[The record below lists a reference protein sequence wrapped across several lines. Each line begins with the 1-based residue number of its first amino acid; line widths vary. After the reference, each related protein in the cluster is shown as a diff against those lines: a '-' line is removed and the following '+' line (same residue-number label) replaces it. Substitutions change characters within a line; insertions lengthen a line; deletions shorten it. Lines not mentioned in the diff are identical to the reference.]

1 LDEERRLNP
10 SDPSIVSIL
19 GELSDLKVKVAKLE
33 ERQNSL
39 EKTVEYLKKKIDGI
53 DERIWLA
60 VSGILASIILQII
73 LKLL

>member
-1 LDEERRLNP
+1 LDDERRLNP

-33 ERQNSL
+33 ERQNAL
-39 EKTVEYLKKKIDGI
+39 EKTVEYLRKKIDGI

>member
-1 LDEERRLNP
+1 MDDERRLNP

-33 ERQNSL
+33 ERQNAL
-39 EKTVEYLKKKIDGI
+39 EKTVEYLRKKIDGI

>member
-1 LDEERRLNP
+1 MDEERRLNP

-39 EKTVEYLKKKIDGI
+39 EKTVEYLRKKIDGI

-73 LKLL
+73 LKML